1 MDELVAIFY
10 AYQESSDHEGTG
22 DVYQSGVIAVH
33 NNRTD
38 PKRLRDHQI
47 EAVDTELE
55 LLNRITDITLEFD
68 PDILA
73 GWEIQ
78 NASWGYC
85 NARGKTYGVY
95 RSSKSL

>member
-1 MDELVAIFY
+1 MVFY

-22 DVYQSGVIAVH
+22 DVYQTGVIAVH
-33 NNRTD
+33 NHHTD
-38 PKRLRDHQI
+38 PKRLRDRLI

-55 LLNRITDITLEFD
+55 LLNRITDITVEFD

-73 GWEIQ
+73 GWGIQ

-85 NARGKTYGVY
+85 NARGKTYGVC
-95 RSSKSL
+95 RSSKRL